1 MSELVVNTVGTLA
14 ALCTIVS
21 FMPQIAKIIRERDAS
36 SVSLKMYI
44 FTVAAFTLWTAYGI
58 FLEAW
63 PVVAANVISLL
74 IAAVTLGC
82 KWKFRDGASGA
93 QPAKAR

>member
-1 MSELVVNTVGTLA
+1 MNEWVVNTVGTLA

-36 SVSLKMYI
+36 SVSLKMYVL
-44 FTVAAFTLWTAYGI
+44 TVSAFTLWTAYGV

-63 PVVAANVISLL
+63 PVVVANVTSLG
-74 IAAVTLGC
+74 IAAVTLAC
-82 KWKFRDGASGA
+82 KWKFRDGGSA
-93 QPAKAR
+93 QAKAR